1 MAPFVVF
8 RESSSQDKEL
18 AAQNLGLKAA
28 SLLTLDVAAEAV
40 PFQDRTSHF
49 QSGQ

>member
-8 RESSSQDKEL
+8 RESLSHDKDL
-18 AAQNLGLKAA
+18 AGQSLGLKAA
-28 SLLTLDVAAEAV
+28 SLLTLDVAAEAA
-40 PFQDRTSHF
+40 PFQDRTFHF